1 MHRLLLVIALALVTM
16 TDCAP
21 ALAADPLGFYAS
33 AAVGQADVRSN
44 EASLTVFGTTQ
55 GTPLNKHATGWNV
68 LLGVRPISLI
78 GAELEYADFGHP
90 SNVTPLN
97 IVNIGARTDAHPR
110 AAILAGLLYAPIPLP
125 FFDLYGKLGISS
137 LRTDVHTIVVCTA
150 APCPPIA
157 YIPPF
162 ALDKTTANLIYG
174 AGAQLKFSALAV
186 RLEYQRI
193 KASGG
198 DPDLLSIGLA
208 WTF

>member
-1 MHRLLLVIALALVTM
+1 MLRPLLVIALALVAI

-21 ALAADPLGFYAS
+21 GLAADPLGFYAG

-44 EASLTVFGTTQ
+44 EASLALFGTAQ
-55 GTPLNKHATGWNV
+55 GTPLNQHATGWNL

-90 SNVTPLN
+90 STVTPLN
-97 IVNIGARTDAHPR
+97 IMNIGARTDAHPR
-110 AAILAGLLYAPIPLP
+110 AAILSGLIYAPIPLP
-125 FFDLYGKLGISS
+125 FFDLYGKVGISS

-150 APCPPIA
+150 TPCPPIVFIA
-157 YIPPF
+157 PF
-162 ALDKTTANLIYG
+162 ALDKTTANFSYA

-186 RLEYQRI
+186 RLEYERI

-208 WTF
+208 WAF